1 MATPL
6 ASGIVPNVTSE
17 TLDAAAPTLVPD
29 TRKGRRSVVRIPKAW
44 YDACRSEELKKR
56 PIDRVVLGIPMVL
69 FRASDGTPGA
79 LLDRCPHRNIPLSE
93 GRVVGDRVQCAYHGW
108 EFDQVGVCRKVPGL
122 VAASEAKGRNASSF
136 AVREQDGFVWV
147 WAEADDEPTEEP
159 YKLPIG
165 DGRGY
170 TVVRRTV
177 EFPGSL
183 HATLENALDV
193 PHTAFLHR
201 GLFRGNAEP
210 NDIRCVVTRDARG
223 VQAEYLDEPRPPGL
237 AARILSPSGGLVTH
251 YDRFRL
257 PSIGEVEYR
266 MGEESHFVALSLCTP
281 ISDFVTRVFAVVAFR
296 LPVPGWLV
304 APFIGPV
311 AMRVFQQDV
320 RILDLQTR
328 AIERFG
334 GEQFISTEI
343 DVLGGQIWRLL
354 RRAAEGKGPDASDA
368 TFRRELTLRV

>member
-1 MATPL
+1 MSAIDPQT
-6 ASGIVPNVTSE
+6 A
-17 TLDAAAPTLVPD
+17 LVPL

-44 YDACRSEELKKR
+44 YVACQSKELRRK
-56 PIDRVVLGIPMVL
+56 PITRTVLGTPMVF
-69 FRASDGTPGA
+69 FRTEAGSPGV
-79 LLDRCPHRNIPLSE
+79 LLDRCPHRNVPLSE
-93 GRVVGDRVQCAYHGW
+93 GRVVGENVQCAYHGW
-108 EFDQVGVCRKVPGL
+108 EFDGRGVCKKVPGL
-122 VAASEAKGRNASSF
+122 TSDPEARGRNAPSF

-147 WAEADDEPTEEP
+147 WAEPDDEPTCEP
-159 YKLPIG
+159 YALPIG

-170 TVVRRTV
+170 TIVRRVV

-210 NDIRCVVTRDARG
+210 NDIRCTVTRDATG
-223 VQAEYLDEPRPPGL
+223 VEAEYLDEPRPPGL

-251 YDRFRL
+251 YDRFKL
-257 PSIGEVEYR
+257 PSIAEVEYR
-266 MGEESHFVALSLCTP
+266 MGEESHFAAISLCTP
-281 ISDFVTRVFAVVAFR
+281 ISDFLTRVYAVVAFK

-311 AMRVFQQDV
+311 AMKVFQQDV
-320 RILDLQTR
+320 RILGLQTE

-334 GEQFISTEI
+334 GEEYISTEI

-354 RRAAEGKGPDASDA
+354 RRAADGKEPDPSDA

>member
-1 MATPL
+1 MSSPDPA
-6 ASGIVPNVTSE
+6 AS
-17 TLDAAAPTLVPD
+17 LVPA
-29 TRKGRRSVVRIPKAW
+29 TRKGRRSVVRITRAW
-44 YDACRSEELKKR
+44 YVACTSKELR
-56 PIDRVVLGIPMVL
+56 GPPISRVVLGVPLAL
-69 FRASDGTPGA
+69 FRAADGTPGA
-79 LLDRCPHRNIPLSE
+79 LLDRCPHRNVPLSE
-93 GRVVGDRVQCAYHGW
+93 GRVVGDNVQCAYHGW
-108 EFDQVGVCRKVPGL
+108 EFDCSGACRKVPGL
-122 VAASEAKGRNASSF
+122 TSDPEARGRNAPAF
-136 AVREQDGFVWV
+136 AVREQDGYVWV
-147 WAEADDEPTEEP
+147 WAEPDDEPTAEP
-159 YKLPIG
+159 YRLPIG

-170 TVVRRTV
+170 TIVRRTV

-210 NDIRCVVTRDARG
+210 NDIRCVVTRDAQG

-237 AARILSPSGGLVTH
+237 AARILSPSGGIVTH

-266 MGEESHFVALSLCTP
+266 LGEESHFTAISLCTP
-281 ISDFVTRVFAVVAFR
+281 ISDFLTRVFAVVAFR
-296 LPVPGWLV
+296 LPLPGWLV

-311 AMRVFQQDV
+311 AMRVFRQDV
-320 RILDLQTR
+320 RILELQTD

-334 GEQFISTEI
+334 GEEYISTEI

-354 RRAAEGKGPDASDA
+354 RRAADGKGPDASDA

>member
-1 MATPL
+1 MT
-6 ASGIVPNVTSE
+6 AS
-17 TLDAAAPTLVPD
+17 LVPD

-44 YDACRSEELKKR
+44 YVACMSKQLKR
-56 PIDRVVLGIPMVL
+56 GPMARVVLGVPIVL
-69 FRASDGTPGA
+69 FRARDGTPGA
-79 LLDRCPHRNIPLSE
+79 LLDRCPHRNVPLSE
-93 GRVVGDRVQCAYHGW
+93 GRVVDDNVQCAYHGW
-108 EFDQVGVCRKVPGL
+108 EFDCSGVCRKVPGL
-122 VAASEAKGRNASSF
+122 TSEPEARGRNAPSF

-147 WAEADDEPTEEP
+147 WAEPDDEPTEDP

-170 TVVRRTV
+170 TIVRRMV

-210 NDIRCVVTRDARG
+210 NDIRCVVTRDAYG

-237 AARILSPSGGLVTH
+237 AARILSPSGGTVTH

-257 PSIGEVEYR
+257 PNIAEVEYR
-266 MGEESHFVALSLCTP
+266 LGDESHFVAISLCTP
-281 ISDFVTRVFAVVAFR
+281 LSDFVTRVFAVVAFK
-296 LPVPGWLV
+296 LPLPGWLV

-311 AMRVFQQDV
+311 AMRVFKQDV
-320 RILDLQTR
+320 RILALQTE

-334 GEQFISTEI
+334 GEQFVSTEI

-354 RRAAEGKGPDASDA
+354 RRASEGKAPDPEEAL
-368 TFRRELTLRV
+368 FRRELTLRV